1 MSIKRNNKQVAG
13 NYVNINMNVFTEQY
27 RQMLQE
33 LNSLYEATK
42 QVVEGV
48 SSPIG
53 AEKIWRGE
61 VIPSNYLEMNGQII
75 SRADYSE
82 LYQWVV
88 DNKLIITESDWVNN
102 KQYGLYSYGDNTS
115 TFRLPNM
122 TGYYLV
128 GYEPDHHKL
137 IGSHQDD
144 AMPNLTGIID
154 IAGTNDSSP
163 VSTSKTSGV
172 FKVNEKETTSYPITG
187 STTLTKGN
195 VENIEL
201 DISSQVN
208 ISDRIQPRSIPVKYI
223 VCAKDARVLVPDIDN
238 SLTLGAG

>member
-1 MSIKRNNKQVAG
+1 MSIKRNNKQIAG
-13 NYVNINMNVFTEQY
+13 NCVNINMEIFNTQVNNMIEQ
-27 RQMLQE
+27 LTT
-33 LNSLYEATK
+33 LYNQTK
-42 QVVEGV
+42 EVAYSI

-61 VIPSNYLEMNGQII
+61 TIPANYLEMNGQEV
-75 SRADYSE
+75 SRSE
-82 LYQWVV
+82 YQDLFNWVV
-88 DNKLIITESDWVNN
+88 ENNLIIEDNVWLEK
-102 KQYGLYSYGDNTS
+102 KQYGLYSYGSSDTL
-115 TFRLPNM
+115 FKLPNM

-128 GYEPDHHKL
+128 GYEPEHHKL

-223 VCAKDARVLVPDIDN
+223 VCAKDARTKIGDGNII
-238 SLTLGAG
+238 

>member
-1 MSIKRNNKQVAG
+1 MSIKRNNKQIAG
-13 NYVNINMNVFTEQY
+13 NYVNINMQVFTDQY
-27 RQMLQE
+27 NNMVKYMEDLLQ
-33 LNSLYEATK
+33 ATK

-53 AEKIWRGE
+53 AEKIWRGQ
-61 VIPSNYLEMNGQII
+61 VIPDNYLEMNGQEVLR
-75 SRADYSE
+75 SEYSE
-82 LYQWVV
+82 LYEWI
-88 DNKLIITESDWVNN
+88 NKNSLIIPEQEWLDK
-102 KQYGLYSYGDNTS
+102 KQYGLYSDGDGST

-122 TGYYLV
+122 QGYYLV
-128 GYEPDHHKL
+128 GYDSEYHSD
-137 IGSHQDD
+137 ISSHQDD

-163 VSTSKTSGV
+163 VATTKTSGV
-172 FKVNEKETTSYPITG
+172 FKINEKETTSYPITG

-223 VCAKDARVLVPDIDN
+223 VCAKDARVLV
-238 SLTLGAG
+238 